1 GYSSLSYL
9 QKYAFDTLKIDR
21 SFINQLEHN
30 QHNREL
36 TRAIIAMAHKL
47 NMMVI
52 AEGVED
58 RYQEDF
64 IRTEECNY
72 AQGFLYGKAVPA
84 DDFSQQ
90 LASSQQF

>member
-1 GYSSLSYL
+1 
-9 QKYAFDTLKIDR
+9 
-21 SFINQLEHN
+21 
-30 QHNREL
+30 
-36 TRAIIAMAHKL
+36 MAHKL